1 MVGLERRM
9 GVGEGWGGVG
19 GGSCERD
26 GGIKLQREQ
35 VGGGQDAD

>member
-9 GVGEGWGGVG
+9 GVGRGGVG
-19 GGSCERD
+19 GGTCERD

-35 VGGGQDAD
+35 VGGGQDAV